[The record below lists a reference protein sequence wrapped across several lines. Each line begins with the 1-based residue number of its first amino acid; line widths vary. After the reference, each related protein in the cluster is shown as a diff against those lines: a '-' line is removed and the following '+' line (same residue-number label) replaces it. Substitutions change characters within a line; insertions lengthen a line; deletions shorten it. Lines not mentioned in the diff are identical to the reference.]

1 MIYIV
6 VILFYLKESNK
17 KHYKLFEKF
26 GETREGTN
34 IYSRQNENLEKSSL
48 FYPNERAKVTIRPCE
63 ILFNKNG
70 SSKYIFKDDWKEIAT
85 INNNTGNNS
94 IDLSYSK
101 KIITKEGVNK
111 SDFNNF
117 SEETRC
123 FKMKND
129 NNDLNTRKYK
139 ENALI
144 SYHNDYTTIQ
154 TMEGDKNEY
163 MQMNFNPSL
172 SDETDYH
179 KYVIDS
185 ICSYTYDTILTPPLK
200 NVSLYRLFIDNDNI
214 IQNIDKIEIN
224 ASNNS
229 VFDTKSFY
237 LTELLD
243 TSSTTYYYDNDN
255 KVFKFQINN
264 NEKMRGIII
273 YKFER
278 NLLCDKE
285 EIISYDKLITDYT
298 MLNTVSLINVD
309 KFIKPID
316 INNTE
321 LTPDILDKFRI
332 PIKKNDNNNLIES
345 YESKNFT
352 DKKEILEIIKNHI
365 DDRIDILNVPTK
377 KEIETKN
384 KELIELEKIKNA
396 FADKIST
403 IDKYIINI
411 ITMDSQNYD
420 EETKTFFNKYLKTG
434 KISYQKHIQ
443 NKILEPIINDPQLKT
458 TLKDNIKNIEYSFS
472 GNGQIL
478 AMPHFPDAHRI
489 DNASQK
495 LSHGGWTI
503 ESSLKTLTNQGL
515 SAILKNSKRRYS
527 AYGADGINPEIT
539 ITMPTVKYISGFEF
553 YGINELYNTS
563 HNAKNIEVFGKS
575 QDANGAWITTKVLTF
590 ILPKNASWNNS
601 PFYKLDIPGEY
612 KQIVFKIKNNWGN
625 KSSTKIGSI
634 TLHHI
639 PITINTK
646 SMKLPTNIS
655 VRINGITHELT
666 AGDYIMSADI
676 KNKIYTFTHTQTGR
690 EIVKMTNANN
700 LIISY
705 DTPKDINSLLTY
717 NKNNISFG
725 KFTKETQEKNNVDN
739 FILLTLNKNL
749 DTFETYKIEA
759 YVYNNIS
766 YIPNI
771 KLYDSSKNEINREK
785 YKVNIKDYPNN
796 KNIIILTHIY
806 IIVDISITGAIY
818 LKTTKNNNDLLE
830 YNRTNVNNIID
841 AVNKSTDDSF
851 NSKNLYDLRDIF
863 NIIDKEDEIA
873 DLELLL
879 IQKSA
884 IKKNEFDKTILSI
897 RRDIED
903 YEDDITI
910 NKLKNTYYNMANLD
924 DMSNT
929 NNDKVYHN
937 KINIKNALEITDK
950 SDNVEKYNK
959 YISYQDVDSDA
970 RTPNID
976 NAKSNEI
983 YNVKDYANK
992 YIYFTVKSI

>member
-639 PITINTK
+639 PITINRK

>member
-1 MIYIV
+1 
-6 VILFYLKESNK
+6 
-17 KHYKLFEKF
+17 
-26 GETREGTN
+26 
-34 IYSRQNENLEKSSL
+34 
-48 FYPNERAKVTIRPCE
+48 
-63 ILFNKNG
+63 
-70 SSKYIFKDDWKEIAT
+70 
-85 INNNTGNNS
+85 
-94 IDLSYSK
+94 
-101 KIITKEGVNK
+101 
-111 SDFNNF
+111 
-117 SEETRC
+117 
-123 FKMKND
+123 
-129 NNDLNTRKYK
+129 
-139 ENALI
+139 
-144 SYHNDYTTIQ
+144 
-154 TMEGDKNEY
+154 
-163 MQMNFNPSL
+163 
-172 SDETDYH
+172 
-179 KYVIDS
+179 
-185 ICSYTYDTILTPPLK
+185 
-200 NVSLYRLFIDNDNI
+200 
-214 IQNIDKIEIN
+214 
-224 ASNNS
+224 
-229 VFDTKSFY
+229 
-237 LTELLD
+237 
-243 TSSTTYYYDNDN
+243 
-255 KVFKFQINN
+255 
-264 NEKMRGIII
+264 
-273 YKFER
+273 
-278 NLLCDKE
+278 
-285 EIISYDKLITDYT
+285 

-639 PITINTK
+639 PITINRK